1 MQAATRPEFVWESP
15 DHATEIHLQ
24 LDVVDGILYECMRGL
39 GAVPKRGAEV
49 GGVLLG
55 TAVQDG
61 GVRRVT
67 VDGFEAVPIEYRHG
81 PSYLLSQDDDR
92 LFNQTMLRLHGGEAQ
107 RALGFFRANTRD
119 EMVLTADDIA
129 LLDRYFPEPGA
140 IALMIRPYATKLSTA
155 GIFFRREGLFE
166 PGVPPSGEFP
176 FRRKELL
183 EESKQEA
190 EPGGPKTPY
199 RPFATPEPERTAPVA
214 PAPPAPLRTRAAGLA
229 APQPVRIAPGAPT
242 AKPNTRWVWAPLSF
256 IFLVIGVLLG
266 FQAALSVRGPVSD
279 PFDLGLSVTRTGD
292 ALTLHWNRGSAAI
305 RQAKRGVVYIDEGQR
320 HNSHDLLP
328 DDLQNG
334 TVMYPTSGS
343 QVRFRLQVFTSDRD
357 SVSETLDWRQ

>member
-1 MQAATRPEFVWESP
+1 MQAATRPEFIWESP

-24 LDVVDGILYECMRGL
+24 LDVVDGILHECMRGL

-55 TAVQDG
+55 SAVQEG

-67 VDGFEAVPIEYRHG
+67 IDGFEAVPIEYRHG

-92 LFNQTMLRLHGGEAQ
+92 LFNQTMLRLHGGEGE
-107 RALGFFRANTRD
+107 RPLGFVRANTRD

-140 IALMIRPYATKLSTA
+140 MALMIRPYATKLSTA
-155 GIFFRREGLFE
+155 GFFFRREGLFE
-166 PGVPPSGEFP
+166 PGVPPAGEFP
-176 FRRKELL
+176 FRRRELV
-183 EESKQEA
+183 EESGQEGA
-190 EPGGPKTPY
+190 ESAGSKTPY
-199 RPFATPEPERTAPVA
+199 RPFATPEPERTAAVA
-214 PAPPAPLRTRAAGLA
+214 PIPPRPVPARIPPVGVPAAGAPLA
-229 APQPVRIAPGAPT
+229 
-242 AKPNTRWVWAPLSF
+242 AKPRKRWIWAPLSF

-279 PFDLGLSVTRTGD
+279 PYDLGLSVTRTGD

-343 QVRFRLQVFTSDRD
+343 QVRFRLEVFTSDRD
-357 SVSETLDWRQ
+357 SIGETLDWRQ